1 MNNMLKDLLLKNRSC
16 RRFCQ
21 KERIPAD
28 ELRRWV
34 DNTRYCASGR
44 NLQPLKYVLVHSEEG
59 CAEVFP
65 LLKWAGYMPDWDGP
79 EEGERPAAYIVQLL
93 DTTLTENPLCD
104 EGLQLQALTLS
115 AVEAGY
121 ACCIIKAFQADALH
135 KVLHL
140 PSHLKPC
147 YVVAVG
153 KGVEEVKLETMKDKQ
168 VRYWRTPDKVHHVPK
183 RALEEILQGAI

>member
-1 MNNMLKDLLLKNRSC
+1 MLKDLLLKNRSC
-16 RRFCQ
+16 RRFRQ

-34 DNTRYCASGR
+34 DHTRYCASGR
-44 NLQPLKYVLVHSEEG
+44 NLQPLKYILIHSEQG
-59 CAEVFP
+59 CAQVFP
-65 LLKWAGYMPDWDGP
+65 LLKWAGYLPDWEGP

-93 DTTLTENPLCD
+93 DTSLTENPLCD

-121 ACCIIKAFQADALH
+121 ACCIIKAFQAEALH
-135 KVLHL
+135 KSLNLPAHL
-140 PSHLKPC
+140 RPC

-153 KGVEEVKLETMKDKQ
+153 KGVEEVRLETMKDKD

-183 RALEEILQGAI
+183 RTLEEILQGEL